1 MSSIVLELQQ
11 EVLKPECDILSA
23 LRKAHVIAS
32 KLKLQEFDA
41 WIMHEL
47 NGYPDGSKTDVPE
60 YRKVYGSLMAMNP
73 YRGWILVK
81 IANPNIETQICEQFL
96 WQSLSDIIELH
107 KTSKSNFK
115 IEFPGEFIAFL
126 EKNSTVPF
134 PTNYELHVG
143 THQLKTIVDKVAN
156 CLLEWTIKLE
166 SAGILG
172 EDMRFSQEE
181 SAMAQKVPQTINYYY
196 GTVINGGVKQSQVVS
211 GNQNSISFNYG
222 QANDLIKKVKDT
234 IKDELPCGED
244 RDVADE
250 LIVEV
255 ESKLA
260 TQAKPRVIKA
270 ALIGLKEFLI
280 SSGANVTGGLIV
292 EYLKQMLQ

>member
-1 MSSIVLELQQ
+1 M
-11 EVLKPECDILSA
+11 
-23 LRKAHVIAS
+23 
-32 KLKLQEFDA
+32 
-41 WIMHEL
+41 
-47 NGYPDGSKTDVPE
+47 
-60 YRKVYGSLMAMNP
+60 
-73 YRGWILVK
+73 
-81 IANPNIETQICEQFL
+81 
-96 WQSLSDIIELH
+96 
-107 KTSKSNFK
+107 
-115 IEFPGEFIAFL
+115 
-126 EKNSTVPF
+126 
-134 PTNYELHVG
+134 LHVC